1 MPNPSETASTDS
13 TDSTATAATRP
24 VDTTAPPV
32 ARRRG
37 RETAFDMVRS
47 LGLVFL
53 FVAVLL
59 AITWRAKPDPIH
71 VVDYNGAT
79 ASARLQIDWPVLS
92 PTGLPDAWRATS
104 ARIDRGADGA
114 IEWYV
119 GMVTPSDQ
127 FASIAQSDVKG
138 GAALRKYVADRTEG
152 AVESG
157 TSTVAGTPWRRFVSG
172 DEKTRSLV
180 RSDNGVTIVV
190 TGTTGWDELTTFVGS
205 LRSG

>member
-1 MPNPSETASTDS
+1 MTDPSETASSDS
-13 TDSTATAATRP
+13 TGSAVTDPIDVTE
-24 VDTTAPPV
+24 PPQ
-32 ARRRG
+32 ARRRS
-37 RETAFDMVRS
+37 RQTAFDMVRS
-47 LGLVFL
+47 LGLVLL

-59 AITWRAKPDPIH
+59 AVTWRAKPDPVR
-71 VVDYNGAT
+71 VVDYKAAT

-104 ARIDRGADGA
+104 ARIDLGADDA

-127 FASIAQSDVKG
+127 FASVAQSDVKG
-138 GAALRKYVADRTEG
+138 GTALRKYIADRTEG

-157 TSTVAGTPWRRFVSG
+157 TSTVAGTSWRRFVS
-172 DEKTRSLV
+172 DDQTTRSLV
-180 RSDNGVTIVV
+180 RSDKGVTIVV
-190 TGTTGWDELTTFVGS
+190 TGTTGWDELSTFVGS

>member
-1 MPNPSETASTDS
+1 MTDPSETASSDS
-13 TDSTATAATRP
+13 TGSAVTDPIDVTE
-24 VDTTAPPV
+24 PPQ

-37 RETAFDMVRS
+37 RQTAFDMVRS
-47 LGLVFL
+47 LGLVLL

-59 AITWRAKPDPIH
+59 AVTWRAKPDPVR
-71 VVDYNGAT
+71 VVDYKAAT

-104 ARIDRGADGA
+104 ARIDLGADDA

-127 FASIAQSDVKG
+127 FASVAQSDVKG
-138 GAALRKYVADRTEG
+138 GTALRKYIADRTEG

-157 TSTVAGTPWRRFVSG
+157 TSTVAGTSWRRFVS
-172 DEKTRSLV
+172 DDQTTRSLV
-180 RSDNGVTIVV
+180 RSDKGVTIVV
-190 TGTTGWDELTTFVGS
+190 TGTTGWDELSTFVGS